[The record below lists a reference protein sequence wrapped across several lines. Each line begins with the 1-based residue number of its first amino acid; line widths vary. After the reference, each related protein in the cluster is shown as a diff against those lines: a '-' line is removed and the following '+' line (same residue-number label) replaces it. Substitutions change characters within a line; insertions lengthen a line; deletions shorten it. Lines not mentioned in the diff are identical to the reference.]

1 MVNAGDLQRR
11 LDVLEVIV
19 AQQYS
24 QTEKRFDHSE
34 AALQVAL
41 DANNERLDGVNEF
54 RDALND
60 TTNRM
65 ITRVEAITV
74 VQAADQRNIAEI
86 VTLRDKVNESSKP
99 NYVLF
104 ITALSALFAVV
115 AGIWLVIGLKI
126 ESTVSPITL
135 TMATLETHNIVQ
147 DRELSSLSN
156 EYHDLQAVITANSV
170 KSAASDAAVAQLS
183 LRVSA
188 QATAILDAERNKMQQ
203 AEAVSAKIT
212 RINIWLDF
220 IHGKLFPGQQIPLQQ
235 TP

>member
-1 MVNAGDLQRR
+1 MVNADDLQRR

-19 AQQYS
+19 NQQYL
-24 QTEKRFDHSE
+24 QTEKRFEHSD
-34 AALQVAL
+34 AALRVAL
-41 DANNERLDGVNEF
+41 DANNKRLDGMNEF

-65 ITRVEAITV
+65 ITRVEAISV
-74 VQAADQRNIAEI
+74 VQAVDQRNNLEI
-86 VTLRDKVNESSKP
+86 VTLRDKLNESSKP

-104 ITALSALFAVV
+104 ITALSALFAVIT
-115 AGIWLVIGLKI
+115 GIWLVIGLKI

-135 TMATLETHNIVQ
+135 SVATLQSHNVVQ
-147 DRELSSLSN
+147 DQELSSLSN
-156 EYHDLQAVITANSV
+156 DYHDLQATITANSV
-170 KSAASDAAVAQLS
+170 KSAASDAAVAQLTV
-183 LRVSA
+183 RVSA
-188 QATAILDAERNKMQQ
+188 QATAILDAEKNKMQQ

-220 IHGKLFPGQQIPLQQ
+220 IHEKLFPGQQIPLQQ